1 MEREAASVAAVQGR
15 RRSKFH
21 RKDPSRPRLFQRPL
35 ATASIRRI
43 ACSTAISG
51 AEARYVKDRDAGTW
65 AGGEEGSERADQF
78 ECSDSGGLGP
88 GMRPEPGWGEVSWE
102 WRNKGGGR

>member
-1 MEREAASVAAVQGR
+1 MEREAASVAVVQER

-21 RKDPSRPRLFQRPL
+21 RKDPRPRLFQRPL

-51 AEARYVKDRDAGTW
+51 AEARYVKDRDVGTW
-65 AGGEEGSERADQF
+65 GGGVEGSERADRF
-78 ECSDSGGLGP
+78 EC
-88 GMRPEPGWGEVSWE
+88 
-102 WRNKGGGR
+102 